1 MKYFDKGFFEVFKP
15 KYLLFVA
22 VGVLIDL
29 ATKYWVVQNYS
40 YHESECYMDKF
51 FCMTL
56 TFNTGFVFG
65 LYQNN
70 STISIISTGIAIV
83 FLFGYRWFN
92 HDIGNKWGWN
102 LVMVGAF
109 GNFIDK
115 FFVKM
120 PPRVGIPSGGVKF
133 GLKPLEHGQYIGVV
147 DFLDFEWPDF
157 LLFHRW
163 PAFNFA
169 DSCVS
174 VGLVILMITIH
185 LDEKRK
191 FEEENNKSK
200 T

>member
-1 MKYFDKGFFEVFKP
+1 LKFFEKKILEVIKP
-15 KYLLFVA
+15 QYTIFILL
-22 VGVLIDL
+22 GVIIDL

-40 YHESECYMDKF
+40 YHNSECYMGEF

-65 LYQNN
+65 IYQNN
-70 STISIISTGIAIV
+70 SIISLFSTAFAII
-83 FLFGYRWFN
+83 FLILYRWKNFEV
-92 HDIGNKWGWN
+92 GNAWGWN

-115 FFVKM
+115 FFIKM
-120 PPRVGIPSGGVKF
+120 PKGGGIKF
-133 GLKPLEHGQYIGVV
+133 GFTPIEHGEFIGVV

-157 LLFHRW
+157 LLFTRW

-174 VGLVILMITIH
+174 IGLVILILTM
-185 LDEKRK
+185 KV
-191 FEEENNKSK
+191 EEAK
-200 T
+200 TVEEVKTKV

>member
-1 MKYFDKGFFEVFKP
+1 MNYFEKKFFDVFKP
-15 KYLLFVA
+15 SYLLFVL
-22 VGVLIDL
+22 VGVFIDL
-29 ATKYWVVQNYS
+29 STKYWVIQNYT
-40 YHESECYMDKF
+40 YHDSVCYMGNF

-83 FLFGYRWFN
+83 FLFGYRWVN
-92 HDIGNKWGWN
+92 HDLGNQWGWN

-115 FFVKM
+115 FFIKM
-120 PPRVGIPSGGVKF
+120 PPGGGVKF
-133 GLKPLEHGQYIGVV
+133 GFKPLEYGQFIGVV
-147 DFLDFEWPDF
+147 DFLDFDWPDF
-157 LLFHRW
+157 LLFQRW

-185 LDEKRK
+185 IDEKKRL
-191 FEEENNKSK
+191 EETASK
-200 T
+200 TA